1 MLLFFL
7 QQLILVLTKITSKIA
22 TLISYVLTDCS
33 QKVSQCYVIQ
43 LGISDH
49 DLKYCIR
56 KTSLFKLNK
65 HNEIRSMKNYTKEKI
80 LDLLRKTDF
89 PDYRTYT
96 CLKEAYL
103 DFFLKLNEVIDLLCP
118 GSKRW
123 IDSETI
129 SATLKRGKLFKIWKI
144 YGLETDKDNFG
155 LAKIALQKGIWKKK
169 KFYFQEK
176 IEKNAHD
183 SKRLWKVLKSLGMKS
198 GKVNQSKITL
208 EKIWF
213 EPTWT
218 CEKYKYFQRM
228 LLWVSCKAS
237 EKVAGAT

>member
-22 TLISYVLTDCS
+22 TLIGYVLTDCS

-49 DLKYCIR
+49 DLIYCIR

-89 PDYRTYT
+89 PDYGTYT

-118 GSKRW
+118 GSKR
-123 IDSETI
+123 
-129 SATLKRGKLFKIWKI
+129 
-144 YGLETDKDNFG
+144 
-155 LAKIALQKGIWKKK
+155 
-169 KFYFQEK
+169 
-176 IEKNAHD
+176 
-183 SKRLWKVLKSLGMKS
+183 
-198 GKVNQSKITL
+198 
-208 EKIWF
+208 
-213 EPTWT
+213 
-218 CEKYKYFQRM
+218 
-228 LLWVSCKAS
+228 
-237 EKVAGAT
+237 